1 VDVHA
6 DVGRYREGEFGH
18 RPEAPEAGVREAGV
32 REAGVREA
40 GVREAGVREAGVRE
54 DAAEQ
59 ATLDAVLARMTA
71 RLDEL
76 RRAGDDRRI
85 FLAVYATMTGAIHRG
100 VHEGRFMDPTWT
112 EVLTARFATLYFDAE
127 AAWEAD
133 DPCCP
138 RPWCAAFAAAGGRRI
153 SAVEHALLGIN
164 AHIVYDLPFAV
175 ASTMVARG
183 DVRDGRLLAD
193 TLVRRR
199 HDYEVVNHILAETVE
214 AAQAVLAVESRTS
227 EWFDRLTLRFDSYA
241 AELMLRAS
249 RTQGWHNALALAVA
263 RDEAERDAV
272 RQHLDRVACGY
283 VERIDLTQLLPGTRA
298 RTLASRWRPPFA
310 AAIADVTH

>member
-1 VDVHA
+1 VVSSGVRRRVLAVPGTLLRAAGVGVARSDSGEAPGREGQTLDAHA
-6 DVGRYREGEFGH
+6 D
-18 RPEAPEAGVREAGV
+18 
-32 REAGVREA
+32 
-40 GVREAGVREAGVRE
+40 
-54 DAAEQ
+54 AA
-59 ATLDAVLARMTA
+59 LDAVLARMTA
-71 RLDEL
+71 RLGEL

-127 AAWEAD
+127 AAWEAH

-175 ASTMVARG
+175 ATRWWREATSGRPVARG
-183 DVRDGRLLAD
+183 HARPSPARLRGGQPHPRRDGRCRPGGP
-193 TLVRRR
+193 RRG
-199 HDYEVVNHILAETVE
+199 V
-214 AAQAVLAVESRTS
+214 TS
-227 EWFDRLTLRFDSYA
+227 QRLGRPAHPPKLDNYA

-298 RTLASRWRPPFA
+298 RTLISRWRPPFA
-310 AAIADVTH
+310 AALADITP